1 MATRSTER
9 KVKVENSGTV
19 PAFLGRKPC
28 MLMFPKRNTRA
39 LDIPDT

>member
-9 KVKVENSGTV
+9 KVKVENAGTV

-28 MLMFPKRNTRA
+28 MLM
-39 LDIPDT
+39 IPQKNHPGP